1 MALNY
6 KIIKS
11 NNKHMVVETKTDLVL
26 GTFKSYNEAKKLQV
40 HLNFGGCFDGNTPTF
55 FVKSVTNNINKV

>member
-1 MALNY
+1 
-6 KIIKS
+6 
-11 NNKHMVVETKTDLVL
+11 MVVETKTDLVL